1 MKDQR
6 NRILSRSKS
15 KLGVYM
21 QSQVDR
27 FRMNRPAICGF
38 FESGRTCSA
47 GDECPFSHSFP
58 RNSNAHRTTGLSDP
72 NPDPGTV
79 DLLFKMVYMGPLDPP
94 RDQTVKT
101 LYLRRLNSNVQ
112 EEHLR
117 DRFSP
122 YGEIESIVYFGMRG
136 VSCAF
141 LTYTTRQAA
150 EKAML
155 EHSSWV
161 DVNGQ
166 MLKLLWGTHRIPKD
180 AELVGGSNL
189 VKHDGGGFAWVK
201 ENKDGGQVPYWCK
214 RGYGSSEQ
222 LGGWGFDGRRG
233 WDAGIGG
240 SNWAKANAVGGF
252 GECFNWGR
260 ANDGIS
266 SWGKD
271 NYSSGGSNWGN
282 QVVGS
287 SWGQQ
292 DGCGFAWGSQNNNYG
307 GGGPSWSSLGDG
319 GRGFGG
325 RRGYWGSWDFSSKNT
340 GGGWEANTG
349 GGWEAN
355 TGGGWEANTGGGWEA
370 NTGGGWEAN
379 TGGGWETNTG
389 DDDAWGCKPNVG
401 ASSSSGSW
409 VTVDQ

>member
-6 NRILSRSKS
+6 NRIVRRPKS
-15 KLGVYM
+15 KLGVYF
-21 QSQVDR
+21 QSQLDR

-38 FESGRTCSA
+38 FASGRTCSA

-58 RNSNAHRTTGLSDP
+58 RNSHTGLNDP

-101 LYLRRLNSNVQ
+101 LFIRLLNSNVH

-155 EHSSWV
+155 EHSPWV

-180 AELVGGSNL
+180 AELVGGSNV
-189 VKHDGGGFAWVK
+189 VKNDGGGFAWVK
-201 ENKDGGQVPYWCK
+201 ETKDVVELPYWCK

-240 SNWAKANAVGGF
+240 SNWAKVNAVGGF
-252 GECFNWGR
+252 GECLNWGR

-266 SWGKD
+266 SSGKD
-271 NYSSGGSNWGN
+271 NYSSGGSN
-282 QVVGS
+282 
-287 SWGQQ
+287 WGQQ

-307 GGGPSWSSLGDG
+307 GGGPSWSSLGDA
-319 GRGFGG
+319 GR
-325 RRGYWGSWDFSSKNT
+325 T
-340 GGGWEANTG
+340 
-349 GGWEAN
+349 
-355 TGGGWEANTGGGWEA
+355 
-370 NTGGGWEAN
+370 
-379 TGGGWETNTG
+379 GGWETNTG
-389 DDDAWGCKPNVG
+389 DDDDDAWGCKPNAV
-401 ASSSSGSW
+401 ASSSSG
-409 VTVDQ
+409 DQ